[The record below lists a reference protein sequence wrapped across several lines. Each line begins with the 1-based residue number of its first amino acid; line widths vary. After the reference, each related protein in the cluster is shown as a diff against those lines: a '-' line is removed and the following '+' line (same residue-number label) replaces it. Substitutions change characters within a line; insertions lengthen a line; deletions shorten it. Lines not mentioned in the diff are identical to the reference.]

1 MLDRRGGC
9 RLSFT
14 LLLLLGAGA
23 GPASADLTVF
33 AGRTAPD
40 HTTHGAAL
48 GISLRPVGLEFEY
61 AGMPATGSEES
72 PARRTGLFN
81 LIFSTPLNRIR
92 RLQLYG
98 AVGSGLYHERG
109 ESHAATNLAASAGGG
124 VHISLSG
131 PLRLRIDYRLFA
143 LRGAT
148 LQRRQRRVYAGLNVM
163 F

>member
-1 MLDRRGGC
+1 MLDRRAGC

-61 AGMPATGSEES
+61 AGMPAAGSDEK

-98 AVGSGLYHERG
+98 AVGGGLYHERA
-109 ESHAATNLAASAGGG
+109 EPHAETNLAASAGGG
-124 VHISLSG
+124 VSISLAG
-131 PLRLRIDYRLFA
+131 PLRLRIDYRFLV
-143 LRGAT
+143 LRDAT
-148 LQRRQRRVYAGLNVM
+148 SDRRPRRVYAGLNM
-163 F
+163 LF